1 MEKRMGQKPAAPPG
15 PVTPQAELAALRSN
29 TGKVGSFSIFYE
41 VRKSNAAG
49 SIDKTL
55 GKSCTPH
62 PENITM
68 LELQERIIK
77 EMNPRWTD
85 KHLSNLQLDETE
97 LRVQGNVAFPPKDL
111 GLTIRQ
117 WYNKYNT
124 PETHEAYVKT
134 PKGMTKGTSFSVE
147 LFIDMEKYYERTGEL
162 CQGTTFGS
170 EIQNMGRK
178 RKSTMPS
185 AKGGK
190 KKRGDGSGTTT
201 HAPLQS
207 TFCSTEELAD
217 LPDVQLATSISFKRT
232 TCTIDPDTG
241 IATLTETEEAEPG
254 LLDVTPLELATQGR
268 TKLVYGLTIK
278 DSQYVAKQLINIGK
292 GPVHGGVEPRVAV
305 KYLTADLIRLTRM
318 RSFAGRFMSEAQSAG
333 AEVAEFRISDG
344 FLIKVYAPSDPEDHS
359 EHFGEPAFAA
369 VLKAAYLVEPR
380 RASTAVFKFSGTLGV
395 SNRID
400 KKSATIMAFS
410 HFVLQETACQYMF
423 SDIQG
428 TPMTS
433 SKGKDTTIVLFDP
446 MTHTLKGKSGLGD
459 HGLDGIR
466 TFIEQHQC
474 SPICRAISLCD
485 SQALKVTYDALKPG
499 AEGSQTVDTDME
511 SSDDE

>member
-1 MEKRMGQKPAAPPG
+1 MYLCCLSQDHPSYNG
-15 PVTPQAELAALRSN
+15 
-29 TGKVGSFSIFYE
+29 
-41 VRKSNAAG
+41 
-49 SIDKTL
+49 
-55 GKSCTPH
+55 CTP
-62 PENITM
+62 
-68 LELQERIIK
+68 EL
-77 EMNPRWTD
+77 
-85 KHLSNLQLDETE
+85 
-97 LRVQGNVAFPPKDL
+97 
-111 GLTIRQ
+111 
-117 WYNKYNT
+117 
-124 PETHEAYVKT
+124 
-134 PKGMTKGTSFSVE
+134 
-147 LFIDMEKYYERTGEL
+147 
-162 CQGTTFGS
+162 
-170 EIQNMGRK
+170 
-178 RKSTMPS
+178 
-185 AKGGK
+185 
-190 KKRGDGSGTTT
+190 
-201 HAPLQS
+201 
-207 TFCSTEELAD
+207 
-217 LPDVQLATSISFKRT
+217 
-232 TCTIDPDTG
+232 
-241 IATLTETEEAEPG
+241 
-254 LLDVTPLELATQGR
+254 
-268 TKLVYGLTIK
+268 
-278 DSQYVAKQLINIGK
+278 
-292 GPVHGGVEPRVAV
+292 
-305 KYLTADLIRLTRM
+305 
-318 RSFAGRFMSEAQSAG
+318 
-333 AEVAEFRISDG
+333 RISDG

-359 EHFGEPAFAA
+359 EHLGEPAFAA

-499 AEGSQTVDTDME
+499 EGSQTVDTDME

>member
-1 MEKRMGQKPAAPPG
+1 M
-15 PVTPQAELAALRSN
+15 
-29 TGKVGSFSIFYE
+29 
-41 VRKSNAAG
+41 
-49 SIDKTL
+49 
-55 GKSCTPH
+55 
-62 PENITM
+62 
-68 LELQERIIK
+68 
-77 EMNPRWTD
+77 
-85 KHLSNLQLDETE
+85 
-97 LRVQGNVAFPPKDL
+97 
-111 GLTIRQ
+111 
-117 WYNKYNT
+117 
-124 PETHEAYVKT
+124 
-134 PKGMTKGTSFSVE
+134 
-147 LFIDMEKYYERTGEL
+147 
-162 CQGTTFGS
+162 
-170 EIQNMGRK
+170 
-178 RKSTMPS
+178 
-185 AKGGK
+185 
-190 KKRGDGSGTTT
+190 
-201 HAPLQS
+201 
-207 TFCSTEELAD
+207 
-217 LPDVQLATSISFKRT
+217 VQLATSISFKRT
-232 TCTIDPDTG
+232 TCTVDPDTG

-278 DSQYVAKQLINIGK
+278 DSQYVAKQLISIRK

-359 EHFGEPAFAA
+359 EHLGEPAFAA